1 MIVYS
6 YHPITKI
13 YVGSEQADPSPL
25 ELGKWL
31 IPANSTPKKLI
42 DPRPGYHRIWKG
54 TEWGYRLIEP
64 EPEPVGSEPVVTTT
78 EEQIV
83 SIQTTAKKLLRESD
97 FVFCPDVDI
106 TNEQEWIEY
115 RAALRAIVRSPS
127 LDSQFPQRPETQWR
141 EDA

>member
-6 YHPITKI
+6 YDPITKI
-13 YVGSEQADPSPL
+13 YVGAESADPSPL
-25 ELGKWL
+25 EPGKWL

-42 DPRPGYHRIWKG
+42 DHRPGYNIVWKG

-64 EPEPVGSEPVVTTT
+64 EPADPGPIPVIPSEQEKIAQV
-78 EEQIV
+78 QR
-83 SIQTTAKKLLRESD
+83 TAKKLLKESD

-106 TNEQEWIEY
+106 TNEQQWIEY

-127 LDSQFPQRPETQWR
+127 LESQFPQRPETQWR